1 MRTKRT
7 KWAVLLGLLLICAF
21 VALTIAN
28 GIQTDHGNI
37 VVTEGVIDAYR
48 GEGGAEHLG
57 MLTYKLYTPR
67 TATAENKAP
76 GVLLLHG
83 YQNDRETNAAY
94 AIELARRG
102 VVVLSL
108 DEYGHGFSEP
118 GLRERGYVNH
128 TVKVNYGEESVELG
142 TYKKAGGTVRYR
154 LLMNFSNLSFFNDYY
169 SKDEDGNAIYDSS
182 CGGAAAYAV
191 LATMDNVDST
201 RLGISGHSMGTWAG
215 WSVAAAF
222 AGTEYEPRATVL
234 QCGELF
240 RDSVYDTGKIHFNN
254 VLLLQAKWDEFSYFR
269 DYKRVVDDEL
279 LRSDL
284 RCEFLGTTADKAAW
298 DTTFG
303 SFEDGTARRMEL
315 LYTNHRLTT
324 HNARGL
330 AVALDWFK
338 AAFGP
343 ESMNDLASTD
353 QTAMGKEWLVLFAM
367 LVTLLAMVPLAEL
380 LLTIPFFAAIVQ
392 PLPPKANIKPRGK
405 WWKGAI
411 ITMLIAGL
419 TYPFMTQ
426 LGHALL
432 PLPEGIFRMTVG
444 NGFIGWYSLLII
456 VMLVTSLT
464 AWRKAKKTETFD
476 GFYGMGLG
484 AEKEPRKI
492 SWKLLGKS
500 ALLVLCLLGM
510 VYAVVALAGC
520 LYLLDLRFIWPF
532 FKTFTWARLGQFCV
546 YLPLFALFFLLNNS
560 KIMAS
565 MRTEA
570 TYEPGAKGFLGSWW
584 RNALMMVG
592 GVLLIVLIEYIPF
605 FLGIGPGADVLFG
618 STFGGPLMSLLILF
632 VPQVLVFSLFC
643 TYLYR
648 RTGSVYPGALLVA
661 SLAAWIVT
669 GGSAML

>member
-67 TATAENKAP
+67 TATVENKAP

-618 STFGGPLMSLLILF
+618 STFGGPFMSLLILF